1 MPGEMERT
9 KTLALEFGKMSVP
22 PGNGRLFGIE
32 HDLGGDSM
40 ILFLSGGFL
49 TAPTQLHY
57 WLVVS
62 RPPKNMKIRWDY
74 RSQYMENKSHV
85 PNHQPD

>member
-1 MPGEMERT
+1 
-9 KTLALEFGKMSVP
+9 MSVP
-22 PGNGRLFGIE
+22 PGNGGLFGIE
-32 HDLGGDSM
+32 HYLGGDSM

-62 RPPKNMKIRWDY
+62 SPPKKYERWDY
-74 RSQYMENKSHV
+74 CSQYMET
-85 PNHQPD
+85 

>member
-1 MPGEMERT
+1 MD
-9 KTLALEFGKMSVP
+9 LEFGKMSVP

-62 RPPKNMKIRWDY
+62 SPPKNMKISWDY
-74 RSQYMENKSHV
+74 CSQCMEK
-85 PNHQPD
+85 